1 MEFNTQNT
9 LQDAL
14 IAHKYLIS
22 MYCQYG
28 IETSNET
35 LRNLFYENQKIAS
48 EHDLKLFKIM
58 NEKGFYP
65 KTPAAAKEVKQTLK
79 MHTQMQEELT
89 KNLSKKST
97 N

>member
-9 LQDAL
+9 LQDAI
-14 IAHKYLIS
+14 IAHKYLIH

-35 LRNLFYENQKIAS
+35 LRNLFAENQKIAS

-58 NEKGFYP
+58 NDKGFYP
-65 KTPAAAKEVKQTLK
+65 KTAAPAKEVKQTLK
-79 MHTQMQEELT
+79 MHTEMQEELS
-89 KNLSKKST
+89 KNLAKSSK
-97 N
+97 

>member
-1 MEFNTQNT
+1 MMEFNTQNT

-14 IAHKYLIS
+14 IAHKYLIH

-35 LRNLFYENQKIAS
+35 LRNLFSENQKIAS

-58 NEKGFYP
+58 NDKGFYP
-65 KTPAAAKEVKQTLK
+65 KQPAPAKDVKQALK
-79 MHTQMQEELT
+79 MHTQMQAELQ
-89 KNLSKKST
+89 KNLAAKK
-97 N
+97 

>member
-14 IAHKYLIS
+14 IAHKYLIH

-35 LRNLFYENQKIAS
+35 LRNLFFENQKIAG

-65 KTPAAAKEVKQTLK
+65 KTAAPAKELNQTLK
-79 MHTQMQEELT
+79 MHTQMQNE
-89 KNLSKKST
+89 LSKSLSKSSK
-97 N
+97 

>member
-14 IAHKYLIS
+14 IAHKYLIN

-35 LRNLFYENQKIAS
+35 LRTLFEENQKVANV
-48 EHDLKLFKIM
+48 HDLKLFKIM
-58 NEKGFYP
+58 NDKGFYP
-65 KTPAAAKEVKQTLK
+65 KSPAAAKDVKQALK
-79 MHTQMQEELT
+79 MHTQMQQELE
-89 KNLSKKST
+89 KNLKTTK
-97 N
+97 

>member
-14 IAHKYLIS
+14 IAHKYLIN

-35 LRNLFYENQKIAS
+35 LRTLFEENQKVAS
-48 EHDLKLFKIM
+48 AHDLKLFKIM
-58 NEKGFYP
+58 NDKGFYP
-65 KTPAAAKEVKQTLK
+65 KSPAVAKDVKQALK
-79 MHTQMQEELT
+79 MHTQMQQDLE
-89 KNLSKKST
+89 KNLKTTK
-97 N
+97 

>member
-14 IAHKYLIS
+14 IAHKYLIN

-35 LRNLFYENQKIAS
+35 LRNLFNENQKIAS
-48 EHDLKLFKIM
+48 GHDLKLFKIM
-58 NEKGFYP
+58 NEKCFYP
-65 KTPAAAKEVKQTLK
+65 KTAAAAKDVKQALK
-79 MHTQMQEELT
+79 MHTQMQEELS
-89 KNLSKKST
+89 KNLSKTKK
-97 N
+97 

>member
-14 IAHKYLIS
+14 IAHKYIIN

-35 LRNLFYENQKIAS
+35 LRNLFNENQKIAS

-65 KTPAAAKEVKQTLK
+65 KTVAPAKEVKQTLK

-89 KNLSKKST
+89 KNLSKPSK
-97 N
+97 